1 MKGKQETLFRVRT
14 LLPFIC
20 LAQLCNANGPH
31 PALVVE
37 RLFYSVVHSV
47 LLQQTAAVVDF
58 LLALLQ
64 TILSML
70 VNASQCYSQL
80 HSQLYSQ
87 LALIAVRK
95 IKFPEPSF
103 IISIYLKSDFKSSA
117 ISSTGLESAASDL
130 WLFRR
135 LGLFVPGSRVDTL
148 IATYGDL

>member
-1 MKGKQETLFRVRT
+1 MQREWPASSAGRREIVLQRG
-14 LLPFIC
+14 
-20 LAQLCNANGPH
+20 AQCAQH
-31 PALVVE
+31 T
-37 RLFYSVVHSV
+37 V

-135 LGLFVPGSRVDTL
+135 LGLFVPGNRGHPDR
-148 IATYGDL
+148 DLWRFVMESCVVTDGELVTRFL